1 LQSVKPYL
9 DLNNQID
16 QSKINNFLEDF
27 LFDISDHVNSV
38 CYDNEKYG
46 YEKRF
51 ANAIAKCSVFKED
64 EAGTG
69 IGVPNLD
76 LVKNSITG
84 RSSYDLT
91 TAKFDYIPMQGVH
104 QLYACNIRFTY
115 DFGFCTKG
123 TIKADM
129 LLRTPYFLQSY
140 GKTTRIYT
148 EQYSPKFPLTPDA
161 AIWVGTSPVAQDS
174 YALTT
179 NQNQYFGFLVYPDNE
194 NRSTNFR
201 VFEDGILNRGFDRTV
216 YDLPS
221 EPSSPLPTDSS
232 FDEKPLNIVGYDNI
246 LGSQPNY
253 NKGLQITTEK
263 GLIAAGKMSQ
273 SDIKTNILTFSKD
286 SATGRVSVVGIP
298 GMWFRTIKIK
308 YKPNSIKFLDDSN
321 RLISCVFSS
330 TKTVVDN
337 IALPFQ
343 GKFSTNE
350 RDIVVDVRYTPSD
363 SFFIDGEI
371 LKFVDIVSIEANSIS
386 DENYEKCKFYSSNLS
401 SCFDSAG
408 NWFVFFED
416 ENASSGD
423 TEKGG
428 RLADGSHLVASTGSK
443 PGLSSSVSNEISC
456 VMSPDYGDS
465 WYLFR
470 AIVRTAVGENVSNP
484 YVIPSY
490 TENKIHLFYLINDT
504 LMHKIVDTNLFE
516 MEDAFLGYK
525 RPNAIDQNTAYAYG
539 LYHFSENGIKLRL
552 SKSSVVIG
560 NITGS
565 FLVKQSQISKSL
577 IQNSRDDYRFF
588 FSGDNKDYEKGFP
601 NIDYVGYKDSAGNLR
616 IFFVSEGK
624 MYCRESRNNGD
635 SWFDVIKEGIL
646 IHRNNSI
653 QEAKSVSNLG
663 LAYNQQTN
671 YVYLTYQS
679 EDMLFLKIFE
689 SGNSS
694 DSSFDIKK
702 LFDSYQGS
710 SKSIFVIG
718 NMTSDLKS
726 SIKGN
731 SSPIKFPY
739 NSSFIDSFN
748 SSYSISQIMSLG
760 YATSS
765 GNIRFFYKDA
775 AGYFR
780 AFTFTELPYLDIGY
794 KSKV

>member
-1 LQSVKPYL
+1 
-9 DLNNQID
+9 
-16 QSKINNFLEDF
+16 
-27 LFDISDHVNSV
+27 
-38 CYDNEKYG
+38 
-46 YEKRF
+46 
-51 ANAIAKCSVFKED
+51 
-64 EAGTG
+64 
-69 IGVPNLD
+69 
-76 LVKNSITG
+76 
-84 RSSYDLT
+84 
-91 TAKFDYIPMQGVH
+91 
-104 QLYACNIRFTY
+104 
-115 DFGFCTKG
+115 
-123 TIKADM
+123 
-129 LLRTPYFLQSY
+129 
-140 GKTTRIYT
+140 
-148 EQYSPKFPLTPDA
+148 
-161 AIWVGTSPVAQDS
+161 
-174 YALTT
+174 
-179 NQNQYFGFLVYPDNE
+179 
-194 NRSTNFR
+194 
-201 VFEDGILNRGFDRTV
+201 
-216 YDLPS
+216 
-221 EPSSPLPTDSS
+221 
-232 FDEKPLNIVGYDNI
+232 
-246 LGSQPNY
+246 
-253 NKGLQITTEK
+253 
-263 GLIAAGKMSQ
+263 
-273 SDIKTNILTFSKD
+273 
-286 SATGRVSVVGIP
+286 
-298 GMWFRTIKIK
+298 
-308 YKPNSIKFLDDSN
+308 
-321 RLISCVFSS
+321 
-330 TKTVVDN
+330 
-337 IALPFQ
+337 
-343 GKFSTNE
+343 
-350 RDIVVDVRYTPSD
+350 
-363 SFFIDGEI
+363 
-371 LKFVDIVSIEANSIS
+371 
-386 DENYEKCKFYSSNLS
+386 
-401 SCFDSAG
+401 
-408 NWFVFFED
+408 
-416 ENASSGD
+416 
-423 TEKGG
+423 
-428 RLADGSHLVASTGSK
+428 
-443 PGLSSSVSNEISC
+443 
-456 VMSPDYGDS
+456 
-465 WYLFR
+465 
-470 AIVRTAVGENVSNP
+470 
-484 YVIPSY
+484 
-490 TENKIHLFYLINDT
+490 
-504 LMHKIVDTNLFE
+504 